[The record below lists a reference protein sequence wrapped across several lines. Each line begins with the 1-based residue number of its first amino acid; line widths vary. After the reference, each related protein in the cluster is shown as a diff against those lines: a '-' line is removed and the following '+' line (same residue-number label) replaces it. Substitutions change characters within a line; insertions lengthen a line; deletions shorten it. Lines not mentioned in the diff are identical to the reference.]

1 MSQTES
7 PETEQSPETAPDQG
21 EAQLEAI
28 AEDSVEVEP
37 QAPVETRTFADFG
50 VREDIA
56 EALAEAGAGT
66 VYLAGRPAALAD
78 DLRAAGV
85 TGFLHAGGDLLAF
98 LKDAL
103 RRATPA

>member
-56 EALAEAGAGT
+56 EALAEAGIVHPFPIQSMTLPIALSGQDIIGQAKTGT
-66 VYLAGRPAALAD
+66 GKTLG
-78 DLRAAGV
+78 
-85 TGFLHAGGDLLAF
+85 
-98 LKDAL
+98 
-103 RRATPA
+103 